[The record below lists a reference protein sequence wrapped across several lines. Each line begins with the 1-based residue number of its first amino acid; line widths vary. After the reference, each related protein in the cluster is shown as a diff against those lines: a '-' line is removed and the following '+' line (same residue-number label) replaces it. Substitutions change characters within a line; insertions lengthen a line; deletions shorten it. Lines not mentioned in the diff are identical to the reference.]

1 MDKLLGFLKGKKTY
15 LIAIVAVAVNFSV
28 YMGWLSV
35 DQLSTVNA
43 ILAFLG
49 LGAVRAGIS
58 KA

>member
-15 LIAIVAVAVNFSV
+15 VIAIVAVAVNFSV